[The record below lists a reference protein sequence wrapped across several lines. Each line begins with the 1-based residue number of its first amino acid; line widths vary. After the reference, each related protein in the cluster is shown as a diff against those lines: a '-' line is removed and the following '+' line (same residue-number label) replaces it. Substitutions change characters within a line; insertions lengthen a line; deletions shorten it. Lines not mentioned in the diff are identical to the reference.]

1 MCGLVHGRF
10 NDNPG
15 MQTDAY
21 RLWSIRIV
29 TFALSTLAAASAGYW
44 VLKAWQAGPPSAA
57 APALAARAS
66 PSAGPQ
72 ALARALGGGLAPSP
86 MANIAPYAPVASRYA
101 LVGVLAGISRK
112 GAALIS
118 IDGQDAK
125 PVRVGAPVDANMVLL
140 SVSGR
145 SAVLTSGADATSR
158 VILELPLPVN

>member
-1 MCGLVHGRF
+1 
-10 NDNPG
+10 

-21 RLWSIRIV
+21 RLWSLRIV
-29 TFALSTLAAASAGYW
+29 TFALSTLAAASAAYW
-44 VLKAWQAGPPSAA
+44 GLKAWQAGPPPAA
-57 APALAARAS
+57 APALAAQTS
-66 PSAGPQ
+66 PSLGPQ
-72 ALARALGGGLAPSP
+72 AVARALGGGLAPAP
-86 MANIAPYAPVASRYA
+86 MAGSTPNAPVASRYT

-145 SAVLTSGADATSR
+145 RAVLSSGADATAS
-158 VILELPLPVN
+158 VTLELPVPVN